1 MAEVTKTITHTSAK
15 KHYLMTGLSCVGS
28 CTNTDN
34 YNRQFQY
41 QFSTDS
47 GLGYEIRTS
56 TVNANASKA
65 VSETITDSSGQNR
78 LKSATALTLWTDLS
92 SASISTAAIQYGAK
106 AVPDISSSFKGG
118 YMRPDLAK
126 AITFTSNKVNNIYEQ
141 YTISSG
147 VFYYKLSSAGAYSSI
162 SFSGSSVTIPAN
174 TLTTG
179 NTYNAYADITVD
191 DGTVV
196 TVTMNDISTVDA
208 APTVT
213 ALAPINTVVYGETT
227 FRWSYSI
234 STGTDQL
241 AFDLQISSDGV
252 TYTTLANH
260 VQQSETSYDATL
272 NTSGTLYW
280 QVRGY
285 NQDDIAS
292 SWSTAATFI
301 NNIPPSAPVITSV
314 TTTGRPTVSWSSN
327 DQIAFQVQ
335 VLNGYQIIED
345 SEAVYSPE
353 KEYQTQEYLPDGTYT
368 IRVRIFNIYGKSS
381 DWATALYTQSA
392 QLTPPV
398 FTLYGSDAGITI
410 VIEEDASYD
419 IYYIKRNGVTIGST
433 DTGVYV
439 DRFGNGANTYTVIG
453 VTSAGNSA
461 QSSETYTYI
470 VSSNMLIDQDGTVYL
485 VNHRLGS
492 PVGVQLQLTAQ
503 YDQANYIGASLP
515 EFHFAKLRSGRFTVV
530 FKDYVDIEKMLGRV
544 MFYADMYGNGAWVA
558 LTSVGRTESR
568 FGNETTAEL
577 QLTSYDEAVQYA

>member
-34 YNRQFQY
+34 YSRQFQY

-47 GLGYEIRTS
+47 GLGYVTRTS

-78 LKSATALTLWTDLS
+78 LKSATTLTLWTDLA
-92 SASISTAAIQYGAK
+92 SASISTAAIQYGSK
-106 AVPDISSSFKGG
+106 ADPDISSSFKGG
-118 YMRPDLAK
+118 YMRPDTAK
-126 AITFTSNKVNNIYEQ
+126 TITFTSNKVNNIYEQ
-141 YTISSG
+141 YTITSG
-147 VFYYKLSSAGAYSSI
+147 VFYYKLSSAGAYTSI

-196 TVTMNDISTVDA
+196 TVTMSDISTMDA
-208 APTVT
+208 VPTVT
-213 ALAPINTVVYGETT
+213 AMAPINMVVYGETT
-227 FRWSYSI
+227 FRWSYNI

-241 AFDLQISSDGV
+241 AFDLQISADGV
-252 TYTTLANH
+252 TYTSLASH
-260 VQQSETSYDATL
+260 VTQTDTYYEATL

-280 QVRGY
+280 QVRAY
-285 NQDDIAS
+285 NQDDVAS
-292 SWSTAATFI
+292 SWSTAVTFI
-301 NNIPPSAPVITSV
+301 NNIPPSAPTITSV
-314 TTTGRPTVSWSSN
+314 TTTGRPTVSWTSN
-327 DQIAFQVQ
+327 DQIAYQVQ
-335 VLNGYQIIED
+335 VLNGDQIIED
-345 SEAVYSPE
+345 SGAVYSSE

-368 IRVRIFNIYGKSS
+368 IRVKIFNIYGKDS

-392 QLTPPV
+392 QLTAPE
-398 FTLYGSDAGITI
+398 FTLSGSDSGITI
-410 VIEEDASYD
+410 QITEDASYD

-433 DTGVYV
+433 NTGFYV
-439 DRFGNGANTYTVIG
+439 DRFANGTNTYTVIG

-461 QSSETYTYI
+461 QSSQTYTYS
-470 VSSNMLIDQDGTVYL
+470 VSSNMLIDKLGTVYL
-485 VNHRLGS
+485 VNHRMGS
-492 PVGVQLQLTAQ
+492 PVGVQLQISAT
-503 YDQANYIGASLP
+503 YDQANYIGAELP
-515 EFHFAKLRSGRFTVV
+515 EFHFAKLKTGRFTVV

-558 LTSVGRTESR
+558 LTAVSRTESKY
-568 FGNETTAEL
+568 GNETTAEL